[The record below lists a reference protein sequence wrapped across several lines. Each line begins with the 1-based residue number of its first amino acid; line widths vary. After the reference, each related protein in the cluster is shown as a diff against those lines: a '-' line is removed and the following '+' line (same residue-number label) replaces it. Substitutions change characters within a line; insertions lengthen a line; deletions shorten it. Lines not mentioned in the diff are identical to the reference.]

1 MQLATI
7 NDHVVI
13 PFGPNLVAAV
23 GKYTHTGTRNVIRT
37 ILLYNIYIY
46 YFLKKKYIY
55 ILIMLISF
63 FETCVDHCPNRL

>member
-37 ILLYNIYIY
+37 ILYNIYIL
-46 YFLKKKYIY
+46 FKKIYIY
-55 ILIMLISF
+55 IY
-63 FETCVDHCPNRL
+63 

>member
-46 YFLKKKYIY
+46 YFFKKNIYIY
-55 ILIMLISF
+55 INYVDF
-63 FETCVDHCPNRL
+63 FFRDLCGSLSQ